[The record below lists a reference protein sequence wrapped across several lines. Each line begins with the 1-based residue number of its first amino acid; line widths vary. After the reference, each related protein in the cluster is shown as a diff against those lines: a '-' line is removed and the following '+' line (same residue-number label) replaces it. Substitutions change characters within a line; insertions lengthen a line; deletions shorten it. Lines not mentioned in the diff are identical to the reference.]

1 MNTIKKPNTLTD
13 LKAAEEAMKTY
24 AQITAN
30 KKQLQDS
37 IAEEMKS
44 YNEGLKKYEAQLLDI
59 AQRNRDKFNADGNFV
74 LEHGYVHVQNNTV
87 VVMTKKFDA
96 MKFQEEQPDMIDLS
110 KALKIAPIKKAF
122 LDKDQRKEL
131 KALGVD
137 VTTEESLQVI
147 PSKL

>member
-1 MNTIKKPNTLTD
+1 MNTIKKTNT
-13 LKAAEEAMKTY
+13 LKAAEEAMEIY